1 MGLYGDHNQPALW
14 RQVFGTAASGEQAL
28 AGGKPPAKSALSQ
41 ARARL
46 GPRPLRHLFRN
57 AARPPALPAS
67 RDTPAS
73 GLYKGRRVLA
83 LDGQQLAIPDTPANA
98 AAFGRHSTTRDGVR
112 IDAGYPQIH
121 TLRLIE
127 TGTRMNIEA
136 IIKPCKHAEYPCA
149 ASLLRKANRDD
160 LILADAC
167 FYGYSLLKT
176 ALDTGR
182 HMLVRVSSTPKFNER
197 QATLPDGSYLAAIR
211 PQGTGRSNPANIRTV
226 RVIHYTINDP
236 DRPGHQKSH
245 RLVTTLLDPA
255 RYPMLELIML
265 YHERWEIEI
274 ANDEIKTHLLAR
286 KVPLRSKTPRGLV
299 QEFYGIMLTYNA
311 IRLIIHE
318 AAAKAEV
325 PPRRL
330 SFLNSVRLI
339 RETVPLMRAAPT
351 HRLQRIY
358 EGMLTQIALEK
369 LPEPDGRINPRVV
382 KVKMSKFR
390 KKRPTDVKPKQPR
403 YAFKDSVV
411 SLN

>member
-149 ASLLRKANRDD
+149 APLLRKANRDD
-160 LILADAC
+160 LILAWRPSAPKAPAEATPPTSEPC
-167 FYGYSLLKT
+167 G
-176 ALDTGR
+176 
-182 HMLVRVSSTPKFNER
+182 SSTTRSTTPTVR
-197 QATLPDGSYLAAIR
+197 AIR
-211 PQGTGRSNPANIRTV
+211 SLTGSSPRCWTRHDIPCSN
-226 RVIHYTINDP
+226 
-236 DRPGHQKSH
+236 
-245 RLVTTLLDPA
+245 
-255 RYPMLELIML
+255 
-265 YHERWEIEI
+265 
-274 ANDEIKTHLLAR
+274 
-286 KVPLRSKTPRGLV
+286 
-299 QEFYGIMLTYNA
+299 
-311 IRLIIHE
+311 
-318 AAAKAEV
+318 
-325 PPRRL
+325 
-330 SFLNSVRLI
+330 
-339 RETVPLMRAAPT
+339 
-351 HRLQRIY
+351 
-358 EGMLTQIALEK
+358 
-369 LPEPDGRINPRVV
+369 
-382 KVKMSKFR
+382 
-390 KKRPTDVKPKQPR
+390 
-403 YAFKDSVV
+403 
-411 SLN
+411 